1 MNKRGVGIL
10 LKNSIPFLVLR
21 EERDGEDNILGL
33 RLSLEGSEFCIL
45 SVYGPNNV
53 HPAFFTDLNAVIRR
67 LGPSPFIIGGDWNCT
82 VSTLNGELNHDTL
95 HMRQSPNIRH
105 SVLLNNL
112 CRELEASDPFRVK
125 FPNKIDFT
133 YFPSDPLK
141 KNRSRIDFFIT
152 SNCLTSQ
159 IKKCLIS
166 PNLQN
171 KSFDHRGITICFKD
185 PPRIIKQ
192 PTLSRALLRDP
203 DLELVVK
210 LAIADTYIIHS
221 TELPQDESDNFK
233 LEVGRAKASLREA
246 GLDCTY
252 LPPNSRS
259 DLEILNR
266 SGILASIKELLDRFP
281 FDQLAI
287 GDFPEDLKADIFME
301 TLVNNI
307 RNEAVC
313 YQIFIAKEKMKIKS
327 SLIDRLNLLKSN
339 YSVNSD
345 DIMII
350 ERKLD
355 QLADTELRSKIES
368 TSLFEILNNEKI
380 TPHFVD
386 LARGNKSDATLD
398 SVKNSDGLPFNSS
411 DERKTYIRNYYAE
424 L

>member
-1 MNKRGVGIL
+1 MTAVPLTLFPKITISSINCNSLNMSTLGSINHKLKVYGITKLASDIILLSDIRLCNAAGVSNTSAITDSFRINPYGSYRLISNSKMNKRGVGIL

-221 TELPQDESDNFK
+221 TELPQDETNNFK
-233 LEVGRAKASLREA
+233 RSWS
-246 GLDCTY
+246 GLL
-252 LPPNSRS
+252 LP
-259 DLEILNR
+259 
-266 SGILASIKELLDRFP
+266 
-281 FDQLAI
+281 
-287 GDFPEDLKADIFME
+287 
-301 TLVNNI
+301 
-307 RNEAVC
+307 
-313 YQIFIAKEKMKIKS
+313 
-327 SLIDRLNLLKSN
+327 
-339 YSVNSD
+339 
-345 DIMII
+345 
-350 ERKLD
+350 
-355 QLADTELRSKIES
+355 S
-368 TSLFEILNNEKI
+368 T
-380 TPHFVD
+380 
-386 LARGNKSDATLD
+386 
-398 SVKNSDGLPFNSS
+398 
-411 DERKTYIRNYYAE
+411 
-424 L
+424 